1 MSADGSFAR
10 SGALSRAISLAI
22 VLALFLA
29 ACGGSGESASNEGS
43 PDPTVAG
50 ATEER
55 DEDSQASDGDTADGV
70 TGEIAEAAADA
81 TSATEDGSDQNRID
95 AENDDQADEVTATG
109 DAASSS
115 TVPGN
120 RADRSDFESADRS
133 IPGAGPLASGQSAQP
148 PVTIEPPK
156 ATPSTVPVV
165 TTGCDGAGFG
175 DGTTRIGVLVP
186 DYLAL
191 IDTGFVPRVT
201 PVEYRARYLASTFG
215 ANMRNDTAFP
225 GSPFALP
232 CGELEL
238 VVETYDPLDPAT
250 QRDACIALADGP
262 GVLVVL
268 SELEDR
274 RGEGLSCLIEE
285 AGIPVITA
293 GSVTTDDLA
302 AADGQLVS
310 LRPPVDLLAGSA
322 VQAFSDL
329 ALLDGQVVGVLGGDD
344 DVSGAATDAVLA
356 ELAELDVD
364 VVSAIVPSG
373 TGVTDVWAEVPEV
386 VDQFLAEEV
395 TVVISMFDAVVNNAL
410 WDRMINENVVWQFLL
425 VDATGVAEHDKVTRL
440 PDEFNGLVF
449 TSLNSHKEADRSD
462 PASVECI
469 SDYAMAVSLL
479 EADPDAS
486 GMLGDGPAFELPAD
500 VIASESTTTTTT
512 TSTVPVEPGDTGE
525 TGETASADG
534 NVDAGPLEDGDDGIE
549 TALREQLGEDR
560 PPGPACALVTTAVR
574 AVLAAGDDLNTAT
587 FVAALHQ
594 LGPTNLFIEG
604 SGSLGPDKNYLAD
617 FGQVLRFERYVEP
630 ITVELAAPCDSPDN
644 CWREID
650 DPSARKRPLV
660 GSPDSD
666 QVAEETDETDETDE
680 N

>member
-1 MSADGSFAR
+1 MSADGSSAR
-10 SGALSRAISLAI
+10 FGALFRAISLAI

-29 ACGGSGESASNEGS
+29 ACGGSGESASNEAS

-50 ATEER
+50 ATEAR
-55 DEDSQASDGDTADGV
+55 DEESEASNGATSDGV
-70 TGEIAEAAADA
+70 TADIAEAAADA
-81 TSATEDGSDQNRID
+81 TGATEDGSDQDPED
-95 AENDDQADEVTATG
+95 ATNDDQADDADATSAD

-115 TVPGN
+115 TV
-120 RADRSDFESADRS
+120 
-133 IPGAGPLASGQSAQP
+133 

-156 ATPSTVPVV
+156 ATPSTVPAA

-175 DGTTRIGVLVP
+175 NGTTRIGVLVP

-201 PVEYRARYLASTFG
+201 PVEYRARYLASTLG
-215 ANMRNDTAFP
+215 ANIRNDTAFP

-250 QRDACIALADGP
+250 QRDACIALAEGP

-285 AGIPVITA
+285 AGIPVISA
-293 GSVTTDDLA
+293 GSVTSDDLA
-302 AADGQLVS
+302 AADGQLLS

-329 ALLDGQVVGVLGGDD
+329 GLLDGQVVGVLGGDD
-344 DVSGAATDAVLA
+344 DVSAAATDAVLA
-356 ELAELDVD
+356 ELAELDID

-386 VDQFLAEEV
+386 VDQFLADDV

-462 PASVECI
+462 PASIECI

-486 GMLGDGPAFELPAD
+486 GMLAGGPAFELPAD
-500 VIASESTTTTTT
+500 VTAGGSTTTTT
-512 TSTVPVEPGDTGE
+512 TSTVPVEPGDTGDTGD
-525 TGETASADG
+525 TGEPASDDE

-574 AVLAAGDDLNTAT
+574 AILAAGDDLNTAT

-594 LGPTNLFIEG
+594 LGPTDLFIEG

-630 ITVELAAPCDSPDN
+630 ISVELAAPCDSPDN
-644 CWREID
+644 CWREVE
-650 DPSARKRPLV
+650 DPSAGKRPLV
-660 GSPDSD
+660 DPPAS
-666 QVAEETDETDETDE
+666 AEPTDTGDGADTGDTGDTGDTDE